1 MDLWRLQVF
10 CKVVELCG
18 FSKAAEAV
26 HLSQP
31 TVSSH
36 ISALESH
43 YGCRLID
50 RLGRAAVPTKAGE
63 LLYAHA
69 VRMLALR
76 DETQTALARFQG
88 HLRGQL
94 AIGGSTIPGEYL
106 LPGLMGPF
114 RQQYPDIAVQLI
126 IADSAHIA
134 AQIGDGTIEI
144 GVIGAKLALRDVAQQ
159 RLLDDEMALI
169 VPGDHPLARQRRIT
183 PAQLQTEPYLS
194 RESGSGTLH
203 SIARSLAKKGL
214 SFNDLKIAS
223 VMGSTTA
230 ICQGIKHGAGV
241 SILSKI
247 AVADDIATGR
257 MAALAIAGIDLKR
270 HFYLARHRQRTL
282 SPLALAFWDFILG
295 RFQKSPP
302 GQKSAPA
309 IANST
314 RHA

>member
-10 CKVVELCG
+10 CKVVELRG
-18 FSKAAEAV
+18 FSKAADAL

-36 ISALESH
+36 ISTLESH
-43 YGCRLID
+43 YDCRLID

-76 DETQTALARFQG
+76 DETQTALAQYQG

-106 LPGLMGPF
+106 LPGLVGPF
-114 RQQYPDIAVQLI
+114 REQYPDIAVQLI
-126 IADSAHIA
+126 IADSAQIA
-134 AQIGDGTIEI
+134 TQIGDGTIEV
-144 GVIGAKLALRDVAQQ
+144 GVIGAKLALRDVAQD

-169 VPGDHPLARQRRIT
+169 VPSDHPLARRKQVT
-183 PAQLQTEPYLS
+183 PAQLQAEPYLS

-203 SIARSLAKKGL
+203 SIAHSLTQKGL
-214 SFNDLKIAS
+214 SFNDLKIAA

-257 MAALAIAGIDLKR
+257 LAALAIKGIDLKR
-270 HFYLARHRQRTL
+270 HFFLTRHRQRTL
-282 SPLALAFWDFILG
+282 SPLAMAFWDFILG
-295 RFQKSPP
+295 RFHKSPP
-302 GQKSAPA
+302 G
-309 IANST
+309 
-314 RHA
+314 

>member
-10 CKVVELCG
+10 CKVVELRG
-18 FSKAAEAV
+18 FSKAADAL

-36 ISALESH
+36 ISTLESH
-43 YGCRLID
+43 YDCRLID

-76 DETQTALARFQG
+76 DETQTALAQYQG

-106 LPGLMGPF
+106 LPGLVGPF
-114 RQQYPDIAVQLI
+114 REQYPDIAVQLI
-126 IADSAHIA
+126 IADSAQIA
-134 AQIGDGTIEI
+134 TQIGDGTIEV
-144 GVIGAKLALRDVAQQ
+144 GVIGAKLALRDVAQD

-169 VPGDHPLARQRRIT
+169 VPSDHPLARRKQVT
-183 PAQLQTEPYLS
+183 PAQLQAEPYLS

-203 SIARSLAKKGL
+203 SIAHSLTQKGL
-214 SFNDLKIAS
+214 SFNDLKIAA

-257 MAALAIAGIDLKR
+257 LAALAIKGIDLKR
-270 HFYLARHRQRTL
+270 HYFLTRHRQRTL
-282 SPLALAFWDFILG
+282 SPLAMAFWDFILG
-295 RFQKSPP
+295 RFHKSPP
-302 GQKSAPA
+302 G
-309 IANST
+309 
-314 RHA
+314 

>member
-10 CKVVELCG
+10 CKVVELRG
-18 FSKAAEAV
+18 FSKAADAL

-36 ISALESH
+36 ISSLESH
-43 YGCRLID
+43 YDCRLID

-76 DETQTALARFQG
+76 DETQTALAQYQG

-106 LPGLMGPF
+106 LPGLVGPF
-114 RQQYPDIAVQLI
+114 REQYPDIAVQLI
-126 IADSAHIA
+126 IADSAQIA
-134 AQIGDGTIEI
+134 TQIGDGTIEV
-144 GVIGAKLALRDVAQQ
+144 GVIGAKLALRDVAQE

-169 VPGDHPLARQRRIT
+169 VPSDHPLARRKQVT
-183 PAQLQTEPYLS
+183 PAQLQAEPYLS

-203 SIARSLAKKGL
+203 SIAHSLTQKGL
-214 SFNDLKIAS
+214 SFNDLKIAA

-257 MAALAIAGIDLKR
+257 LAALAIKGIDLKR
-270 HFYLARHRQRTL
+270 HFFLTRHRQRTL
-282 SPLALAFWDFILG
+282 SPLAMAFWDFILG
-295 RFQKSPP
+295 RFHKSPP
-302 GQKSAPA
+302 G
-309 IANST
+309 
-314 RHA
+314 